1 MAKNYVTVGSLRKV
15 KSWMEKGL
23 NNKDIT
29 EITGFSES
37 VVSNIRSGFYDDNFD
52 VTNMPD
58 EMYVAKCPKKRRGV
72 KKDAQDAIQ
81 RDDQATNEIFKEA
94 LDALMG
100 EVGLM
105 SAKLDA
111 QTELLRELVDE
122 VKAISTVNAMQA
134 MGASKPTVTDAKAEQ
149 KNMPV
154 TCFKWP
160 EILRRVKKYGGDL
173 TPMYLKNTTATWD
186 GLHLTIECKQPEK
199 DYLSR
204 NPNEVDRIMQQAKL
218 VLGTPV
224 EVKW

>member
-1 MAKNYVTVGSLRKV
+1 MPKFVTVGSLKKI
-15 KSWMEKGL
+15 KSWIEKGL
-23 NNKDIT
+23 NNADIAQITGCSKTTIRSIRNGMYSEYDIT
-29 EITGFSES
+29 GVPDSAY
-37 VVSNIRSGFYDDNFD
+37 VVG
-52 VTNMPD
+52 
-58 EMYVAKCPKKRRGV
+58 CQKKKPTV
-72 KKDAQDAIQ
+72 KKGAQAKTMRDA
-81 RDDQATNEIFKEA
+81 QATNEISK
-94 LDALMG
+94 DALEGLMN

-134 MGASKPTVTDAKAEQ
+134 MGASKPTATDAKAEQ